1 MTLLLP
7 NLDDRA
13 WADLAAEGTALI
25 PVYGAEWTDQN
36 YSDPGITLIELL
48 AFVAEMDIYQLNQ
61 ISDHERLKFLSL
73 VGVAPKP
80 PIAAE
85 VVLKFTLASGTAP
98 VTLPAGLEFAGTD
111 PFGMKTIY
119 RIGEGIT
126 LAAGDVAALQL
137 QNSAGYQNLTSIWR
151 RGAIMSPFGSAPQ
164 PGAAFYLGLTSAM
177 PVGVPMR
184 FFFTLA
190 GGHSGFDER
199 RRLRCQTDE

>member
-25 PVYGAEWTDQN
+25 PVYGPEWTDQN

-85 VVLKFTLASGTAP
+85 VALKFTLASGTAP
-98 VTLPAGLEFAGTD
+98 VTLPAGLEFTGTD

-119 RIGEGIT
+119 ESEKGSRW
-126 LAAGDVAALQL
+126 LRAM
-137 QNSAGYQNLTSIWR
+137 WR
-151 RGAIMSPFGSAPQ
+151 RCNCRIL
-164 PGAAFYLGLTSAM
+164 LGI
-177 PVGVPMR
+177 R
-184 FFFTLA
+184 I
-190 GGHSGFDER
+190 
-199 RRLRCQTDE
+199 